1 MKGKGKCVPKGFGC
15 DGKGFD
21 ARGGFFSS
29 TPFRYASYAERG
41 NALME
46 AIHKSLE
53 PVAHLDPAWSLDK
66 MEERVHN
73 YFYKATGKYMKDER
87 VSNRGSPLQAQAIVE
102 EFVDCVMGAVSA
114 GCYDKEW
121 FLAADFSVPLYQAA
135 KGTFCGG
142 MLFRRTLAPTM
153 KRYVDEA
160 LFRFREEE
168 RFSRCMYE
176 VLGAAG
182 LTDETYKKKASK
194 HMATA
199 FEEAH
204 TNSPYGTMVAA
215 SPEVA
220 MLQEFIRGWMTDFVS
235 RSWDVLE
242 NGVSSDPKAQIL
254 FVATIFQ
261 HLVGPDMRCLP
272 QEFAHI
278 LSEDMLPPVGWPVIV
293 QLTEA
298 IFKELDDQSAAS
310 GQAAKRRDRKSVV

>member
-1 MKGKGKCVPKGFGC
+1 MG
-15 DGKGFD
+15 
-21 ARGGFFSS
+21 
-29 TPFRYASYAERG
+29 
-41 NALME
+41 
-46 AIHKSLE
+46 
-53 PVAHLDPAWSLDK
+53 
-66 MEERVHN
+66 
-73 YFYKATGKYMKDER
+73 
-87 VSNRGSPLQAQAIVE
+87 
-102 EFVDCVMGAVSA
+102 GAVSA

-204 TNSPYGTMVAA
+204 TNSPYGTMVSALIPKLRFSSLPRSSSTSSA
-215 SPEVA
+215 PTCDAFRRS
-220 MLQEFIRGWMTDFVS
+220 S
-235 RSWDVLE
+235 RT
-242 NGVSSDPKAQIL
+242 SSRRTCFL
-254 FVATIFQ
+254 
-261 HLVGPDMRCLP
+261 LWVG
-272 QEFAHI
+272 
-278 LSEDMLPPVGWPVIV
+278 
-293 QLTEA
+293 
-298 IFKELDDQSAAS
+298 QSS
-310 GQAAKRRDRKSVV
+310 CS